1 MFTQQEIDK
10 FWSRVTKTNSC
21 WEYNGYR
28 DRDGY
33 GIIYINKNNKVKLL
47 GAHRFSVLLHGR
59 DIPQG
64 YVVMHHCD
72 NPSCVNPAHLKPAT
86 VQENNK
92 DKQNKGRSKNGSR
105 PLPGTAN
112 GNAKLS
118 EKDVITIRTT
128 YQGIHGQLSQIA
140 RQYKVTPALIH
151 DIVKR
156 KAWKHI

>member
-1 MFTQQEIDK
+1 MFTQKEIDK
-10 FWSRVTKTNSC
+10 FWSRVNKTDNC
-21 WEYNGYR
+21 WEYTGYR

-33 GIIYINKNNKVKLL
+33 GIMYINENNKVKLL

-72 NPSCVNPAHLKPAT
+72 NPCCVNPQHLKPAT
-86 VQENNK
+86 VAENNL
-92 DKQNKGRSKNGSR
+92 DKKLKGRSKSVGHSMPGSLH
-105 PLPGTAN
+105 PHS
-112 GNAKLS
+112 KLT
-118 EKDVITIRTT
+118 ENDVVTIRTT